1 MTLQPTF
8 DGELKEGKNYKLRS
22 VYRKNG
28 LLHIKFETKF
38 GLHRGTYKENLLYIN
53 PETGREKYFDEIEKT
68 VNKLFSTDT
77 NKQYVAEATENID
90 KVFAVE
96 EREVPITNSTQNNA
110 KTLAIEIADMEITE
124 ENKTERAE
132 KLKNVQNSK
141 ET

>member
-1 MTLQPTF
+1 MKKLALAIIVKDEF
-8 DGELKEGKNYKLRS
+8 ELVCEI
-22 VYRKNG
+22 
-28 LLHIKFETKF
+28 IKK
-38 GLHRGTYKENLLYIN
+38 Y
-53 PETGREKYFDEIEKT
+53 EKYFDEIEKT